1 MTDTT
6 ATLNPQKTGLPLW
19 PFVVVGLLLIMG
31 WLGLKAWRIN
41 QSAQSLLARQSQIE
55 SLMAGGLMQI
65 EPEAADELVT
75 SIRRDIVTIKH
86 ESSFFLPLTP
96 YLGWLPRVG
105 STVVMAPHL
114 LEMADAG
121 SEAAAFA
128 MRGLKPALILF
139 QDDSNSE
146 DKLAELVHRL
156 DEAKPDL
163 IQTNLAVERLV
174 AARNQIGNTAE
185 LPWRVRTLLTQLDE
199 TLPLAQDGLKL
210 SLVLPE
216 MAGIDGPRHY
226 LILAQNEDELRATG
240 GFISGAGLVV
250 VENGRLISLNFQD
263 ANLIDNW
270 QEKPYELLTSGPL
283 FELMG
288 LQLFFFRDAN
298 LWPDFPTSAE
308 NAMNLYSYGLDLPPL
323 DGAIAIDQ
331 RFLQL
336 LLEVTGPVT
345 IPGEEITVNQQ
356 NIIANLR
363 DAWAIDEGQAVGQWI
378 AGRKDFLG
386 PFAAALK
393 TKLISDFAAL
403 DPVYLVRNMTRA
415 IETGHLQV
423 YMRDEEAAAVL
434 AEMGWDGRLDP
445 PAGRDYLFVL
455 DTNVGYNKANANVER
470 SLEYQLSLNADGSG
484 LADLTVTYEHLA
496 AVADPTCRATVYAD
510 EAPTYQQ
517 LTDQCFWNYLRIY
530 APDNSQLLEASQ
542 HPIPPEARVYNEI
555 ALYTPQTI
563 SEQAGFTTFTNY
575 LLVPPG
581 KPATSHYR
589 YQLPAT
595 LVERHDEAYTYQLM
609 VRKQAGSRPQPV
621 VVTISLPPDME
632 FVSAVPE
639 ATIVDAATIQL
650 SFILDA
656 NSLITVVYRGK

>member
-1 MTDTT
+1 
-6 ATLNPQKTGLPLW
+6 
-19 PFVVVGLLLIMG
+19 
-31 WLGLKAWRIN
+31 
-41 QSAQSLLARQSQIE
+41 
-55 SLMAGGLMQI
+55 
-65 EPEAADELVT
+65 
-75 SIRRDIVTIKH
+75 
-86 ESSFFLPLTP
+86 
-96 YLGWLPRVG
+96 
-105 STVVMAPHL
+105 
-114 LEMADAG
+114 
-121 SEAAAFA
+121 
-128 MRGLKPALILF
+128 
-139 QDDSNSE
+139 
-146 DKLAELVHRL
+146 
-156 DEAKPDL
+156 
-163 IQTNLAVERLV
+163 
-174 AARNQIGNTAE
+174 
-185 LPWRVRTLLTQLDE
+185 
-199 TLPLAQDGLKL
+199 
-210 SLVLPE
+210 
-216 MAGIDGPRHY
+216 
-226 LILAQNEDELRATG
+226 
-240 GFISGAGLVV
+240 
-250 VENGRLISLNFQD
+250 
-263 ANLIDNW
+263 
-270 QEKPYELLTSGPL
+270 
-283 FELMG
+283 
-288 LQLFFFRDAN
+288 
-298 LWPDFPTSAE
+298 
-308 NAMNLYSYGLDLPPL
+308 
-323 DGAIAIDQ
+323 
-331 RFLQL
+331 
-336 LLEVTGPVT
+336 VT

-496 AVADPTCRATVYAD
+496 AGADLTCRATAYG

-542 HPIPPEARVYNEI
+542 HPIPLEARVYNEI

-581 KPATSHYR
+581 KPVTSHYR

-595 LVERHDEAYTYQLM
+595 LVERHDDTFTYQLM